1 MIISD
6 RDWTWF
12 VQRLRQIDDTAAK
25 EITDF
30 VYKTPGLYNAVTR
43 TYTLTDDVIQ
53 YAYAIA
59 TKYGEA
65 SAALCAEMYD
75 EIAALE
81 NVKLP
86 PAVPA
91 PTATLRDVYQT
102 LYGVYEQSQKVETLG
117 AATGRMTKQAGV
129 DTTVNNAIRD
139 NAQIAFV
146 PHGDTCAYCIAL
158 ASGGWRQAGEWA
170 LNQNGHV
177 AHCHSNCD
185 CTYAVR
191 HKKDTFVT
199 DYDPREYYRLYYD
212 ADPEGSSKD
221 KINAMRRAAYQLN
234 KDEIN
239 AKKRDEYA
247 REKALES
254 SEAEELD
261 V

>member
-1 MIISD
+1 MTISD
-6 RDWTWF
+6 REWAWF
-12 VQRLRQIDDTAAK
+12 VQRLKKLDDTAAY
-25 EITDF
+25 EITQY
-30 VYKTPGLYNAVTR
+30 VYNTPGLYDAITR
-43 TYTLTDDVIQ
+43 TYTLTDDVIE

-102 LYGVYEQSQKVETLG
+102 IYGVYEQSQKVETLG
-117 AATGRMTKQAGV
+117 AATGRMVKQAGV
-129 DTTVNNAIRD
+129 DTTVQNAIRD

-146 PHGDTCAYCIAL
+146 PHGDTCAYCIAI
-158 ASGGWRQAGEWA
+158 ASNGWKDAGEWA

-191 HKKDTFVT
+191 HDKKTFVKG
-199 DYDPREYYRLYYD
+199 YDPDLYHRMYYD
-212 ADPEGSSKD
+212 ADPEGNSRD
-221 KINAMRRAAYQLN
+221 KINAMRRMFYQDN
-234 KDEIN
+234 KEEIN
-239 AKKRDEYA
+239 AKKRSEYA

-254 SEAEELD
+254 SEAEETK